1 MKDKLSARQMINVEL
16 AERAKNKKSSKVLK
30 RHVPKEEQA
39 GLVIP
44 FNCECSDPD
53 CTERLPM
60 TLQAY
65 EKMHSSSGQFVVAK
79 GHSTPRVEKVTD
91 VKDNITV
98 VEKFALS

>member
-1 MKDKLSARQMINVEL
+1 MKHKLSARQMINIEL
-16 AERAKNKKSSKVLK
+16 AERAKNKKSSKVLR
-30 RHVPKEEQA
+30 RHVPKEEQED
-39 GLVIP
+39 LLIP

-60 TLQAY
+60 TLQEY
-65 EKMHSSSGQFVVAK
+65 ETMHSSSAHFVIAK